1 MSSKIIEQYP
11 THVEALSKTRKA
23 VGLTY
28 EELAKLAETTRT
40 NLSNTIGKNPSY
52 LPSLALIERILAAF
66 EATKPGAR
74 LYYSLILSGYS
85 LEQAAKISFNQD
97 NATDATPKIDPQEVA
112 NLKQESQIRQL
123 IVSLIDKIDLRKLI
137 LDDLDS
143 KTAIL
148 MLVSCLDKKNFFD
161 NLKKHRVAYQIAEK
175 LIYCGFDLGA
185 RPFQIGKNIEPEK
198 VAGIMKGFSPRISSI
213 EEKKPKKQS
222 QVKTSSEELELIG

>member
-1 MSSKIIEQYP
+1 MSSKIIKQYP
-11 THVEALSKTRKA
+11 THVEALSKTRKV

-28 EELAKLAETTRT
+28 EELAELAETTRT

-85 LEQAAKISFNQD
+85 LEQAAKISFAD
-97 NATDATPKIDPQEVA
+97 NVTPKLDPQEIA

-123 IVSLIDKIDLRKLI
+123 IVSLLDKIDLRKLI

-148 MLVSCLDKKNFFD
+148 MLISCLDQKNFFD
-161 NLKKHRVAYQIAEK
+161 NLKMYRVAYQIAEK
-175 LIYCGFDLGA
+175 LVYCGFDLGA
-185 RPFQIGKNIEPEK
+185 RPFQIGKNIAPEK
-198 VAGIMKGFSPRISSI
+198 VADIMKGFSPRIASL
-213 EEKKPKKQS
+213 EQKKPNKQS
-222 QVKTSSEELELIG
+222 QAESSQEKLEVIS

>member
-1 MSSKIIEQYP
+1 MEQYP

-23 VGLTY
+23 VGITY
-28 EELAKLAETTRT
+28 EDLAKLAETTTT

-85 LEQAAKISFNQD
+85 LKQAAKISFSSD
-97 NATDATPKIDPQEVA
+97 NATPKLDPQEVA

-123 IVSLIDKIDLRKLI
+123 IVSLLDKIDLRKLI

-143 KTAIL
+143 KTVIL
-148 MLVSCLDKKNFFD
+148 MMLSCLDKKNFFD

-175 LIYCGFDLGA
+175 LVYCGFDLGA
-185 RPFQIGKNIEPEK
+185 RSFQIGKNIDPEK
-198 VAGIMKGFSPRISSI
+198 VAGIMKGFSPRIASI
-213 EEKKPKKQS
+213 EQKKPKKQS
-222 QVKTSSEELELIG
+222 QVETSPEELELIG

>member
-1 MSSKIIEQYP
+1 MGSKIMEQYP
-11 THVEALSKTRKA
+11 THVQALSKTRKA
-23 VGLTY
+23 VGITY
-28 EELAKLAETTRT
+28 EDLAKLAETTTT

-85 LEQAAKISFNQD
+85 LEQAAKISFGTD
-97 NATDATPKIDPQEVA
+97 NAIPKLDPQEVA

-123 IVSLIDKIDLRKLI
+123 IVSLFDQIDLRKLI

-148 MLVSCLDKKNFFD
+148 MLISCLDQKNFFD

-175 LIYCGFDLGA
+175 LVYCGFDLGA
-185 RPFQIGKNIEPEK
+185 RPFQIGKNIAPEK
-198 VAGIMKGFSPRISSI
+198 VAGIMKGFSPRIISE
-213 EEKKPKKQS
+213 EEKKSKPQFQS
-222 QVKTSSEELELIG
+222 EVSPEKFELIG

>member
-1 MSSKIIEQYP
+1 MEQYP

-23 VGLTY
+23 VGITY
-28 EELAKLAETTRT
+28 EDLAKLAETTTT

-85 LEQAAKISFNQD
+85 LEQAAKISFAD
-97 NATDATPKIDPQEVA
+97 NVIPKLDTQEIA

-123 IVSLIDKIDLRKLI
+123 IVSLFDKIDLRKLI

-148 MLVSCLDKKNFFD
+148 MLISCLDQKNFFD
-161 NLKKHRVAYQIAEK
+161 NLKMHRVAYQIAEK
-175 LIYCGFDLGA
+175 LVYCGFDLGA
-185 RPFQIGKNIEPEK
+185 RPFQIGKNIAPDK
-198 VAGIMKGFSPRISSI
+198 VAGIMKGFSPRIDSL
-213 EEKKPKKQS
+213 EQKKPQKHPQAESS
-222 QVKTSSEELELIG
+222 QEKLELIS

>member
-1 MSSKIIEQYP
+1 MEQYP

-23 VGLTY
+23 VGITY
-28 EELAKLAETTRT
+28 EDLAKLAETTTT

-85 LEQAAKISFNQD
+85 LEQAAKISFAD
-97 NATDATPKIDPQEVA
+97 NVIPKLDTQEIA

-123 IVSLIDKIDLRKLI
+123 IVSLFDKIDLRKLI

-148 MLVSCLDKKNFFD
+148 MLISCLDQKNFFD
-161 NLKKHRVAYQIAEK
+161 NLKMHRVAYQIAEK
-175 LIYCGFDLGA
+175 L
-185 RPFQIGKNIEPEK
+185 
-198 VAGIMKGFSPRISSI
+198 V
-213 EEKKPKKQS
+213 
-222 QVKTSSEELELIG
+222 

>member
-1 MSSKIIEQYP
+1 MGSKIMEQYP

-23 VGLTY
+23 VGITY
-28 EELAKLAETTRT
+28 DDLAKLAETTTT

-85 LEQAAKISFNQD
+85 LEQAAKISFSSD
-97 NATDATPKIDPQEVA
+97 NALQKLDPQEVA

-123 IVSLIDKIDLRKLI
+123 IVSLLDKIDLRKLI

-148 MLVSCLDKKNFFD
+148 MMLSCLDQKNFFD
-161 NLKKHRVAYQIAEK
+161 NLKMHRVAYQIAEK
-175 LIYCGFDLGA
+175 LVYCGFDLGA
-185 RPFQIGKNIEPEK
+185 RPFQIGKNIAPDK
-198 VAGIMKGFSPRISSI
+198 VAGIMKGFSPRIDSL
-213 EEKKPKKQS
+213 EQKKPQKQPQAESS
-222 QVKTSSEELELIG
+222 QEKLELIS

>member
-1 MSSKIIEQYP
+1 MEQYP
-11 THVEALSKTRKA
+11 THVEALIKTRKA
-23 VGLTY
+23 VGITY
-28 EELAKLAETTRT
+28 DDLAKLAETTTT

-85 LEQAAKISFNQD
+85 LEQAAKISFAD
-97 NATDATPKIDPQEVA
+97 NVTLKLDPQEIA

-123 IVSLIDKIDLRKLI
+123 IVSLFDKVDLRKLI

-148 MLVSCLDKKNFFD
+148 MLVSCLDQKNFFD
-161 NLKKHRVAYQIAEK
+161 NLKMHRVAYQIAEK
-175 LIYCGFDLGA
+175 LVYCGFDLGA
-185 RPFQIGKNIEPEK
+185 RPFQIGKNIAPDK
-198 VAGIMKGFSPRISSI
+198 VAGIMKGFSPRIDSL
-213 EEKKPKKQS
+213 EQKKPQKQPQTESS
-222 QVKTSSEELELIG
+222 QEKLELIS